1 MTTLL
6 DLRSPLPQIGSSE
19 RCELLLDL
27 AKAANSYLDFDQ
39 VMRALGE
46 SLRRHMLKLRFAAV
60 LIIDGDFYSP
70 YALHIS
76 GLDPIRE
83 ESFGKM
89 LARHTGIDS
98 DKIPA
103 RVPMKNSVLQHI
115 SQTREPYVCPN
126 LMRRQR
132 FAEDP
137 RLLTYGYRA
146 YVLCPLIVRGR
157 VLGAIQFVDDNPKDY
172 SADEVLLFREIAEVA
187 AVALANALAYLQIE
201 TLQHK
206 LQSENLVL
214 KENIAESAGFEELI
228 GSSSGLKRVLAA
240 IEKVAAT
247 DSTVLILGETGTG
260 KELIAKAIHKHSSRS
275 DKPMVKVNCAA
286 IPESLIASEIFG
298 HEKGAFTGA
307 LQRRIGR
314 FEMANESSLFLDEVG
329 ELPLEMQV
337 TLLRV
342 LQEREFER
350 VGGSHVIRTNARL
363 IAATNGDLVKA
374 IAENRFRSDLYYRL
388 NVFPIHVPALRKRS
402 EDVPIL
408 VEYFTARCAERIGK
422 KIRHIEKATMD
433 LLVSYQWPGNIREL
447 QNVIERGVI
456 LTDAEVLRIDPAVL
470 DVGSEVA
477 PADVGIDALHGQQR
491 DLIEST
497 LAETKGRVAG
507 PNGAAARLRLPAS
520 TLESKIR
527 ALKIDKHKYR
537 SPSH

>member
-1 MTTLL
+1 MMTMLGE
-6 DLRSPLPQIGSSE
+6 RIPLPQIGSSE
-19 RCELLLDL
+19 RYQLLLDL
-27 AKAANSYLDFDQ
+27 AKAANSYLDFHQ

-46 SLRRHMLKLRFAAV
+46 SLSRYMPKLRFVSV

-70 YALHIS
+70 YALHVSGLEPIS
-76 GLDPIRE
+76 G
-83 ESFGKM
+83 ESFGGM
-89 LARHTGIDS
+89 LARQTGIDS

-103 RVPMKNSVLQHI
+103 RVPMRDSVLEHI
-115 SQTREPYVCPN
+115 SRTREPYVCPN
-126 LMRRQR
+126 LIRGLR
-132 FAEDP
+132 FKEDP

-146 YVLCPLIVRGR
+146 YVLCPLIVRDR
-157 VLGAIQFVDDNPKDY
+157 VLGAIQFVDDNPRDY
-172 SADEVLLFREIAEVA
+172 SEEEVSLFCEIAEVA
-187 AVALANALAYLQIE
+187 AVALTNALAYREIEVLQ
-201 TLQHK
+201 QK

-214 KENIAESAGFEELI
+214 KVNIAESTGFEELI
-228 GSSSGLKRVLAA
+228 GSSSGLKQVLTA

-286 IPESLIASEIFG
+286 IPESLIASELFG

-350 VGGSHVIRTNARL
+350 VGSSHVIRTDARL

-388 NVFPIHVPALRKRS
+388 NVFPIHVPALRERS

-408 VEYFTARCAERIGK
+408 VEYFAARCAERIGK
-422 KIRHIEKATMD
+422 KIRHIEKTTMD
-433 LLVSYQWPGNIREL
+433 LLVSYKWPGNIREL

-456 LTDAEVLRIDPAVL
+456 LADSGILRIDPTVL
-470 DVGSEVA
+470 GAGAESA
-477 PADVGIDALHGQQR
+477 AADTDKDALHQQQR

-497 LAETKGRVAG
+497 LAETRGRVAG
-507 PNGAAARLRLPAS
+507 PHGAAARLRLPAS

-537 SPSH
+537 FRD

>member
-1 MTTLL
+1 MATMI
-6 DLRSPLPQIGSSE
+6 DERSPVPRIGSSE
-19 RCELLLDL
+19 RYQLLLDL
-27 AKAANSYLDFDQ
+27 AKAANCYLDFHQ

-46 SLRRHMLKLRFAAV
+46 SLGPHMLNLRFIAA
-60 LIIDGDFYSP
+60 LIIDGDFYLP
-70 YALHIS
+70 YALHVS
-76 GLDPIRE
+76 GLEPVRGE
-83 ESFGKM
+83 PFGEM
-89 LARHTGIDS
+89 LARYTGIDPN
-98 DKIPA
+98 KIPA
-103 RVPMKNSVLQHI
+103 RVPMKDSVLEHVI
-115 SQTREPYVCPN
+115 RTREPYVCPD
-126 LMRRQR
+126 LTRGQR
-132 FAEDP
+132 FEEDA

-157 VLGAIQFVDDNPKDY
+157 VLGALQFVDDNPKDY
-172 SADEVLLFREIAEVA
+172 SEEEASFFGEIAEVA
-187 AVALANALAYLQIE
+187 GVAVANTLAYREIESLQ
-201 TLQHK
+201 QK
-206 LQSENLVL
+206 LQSENLAL
-214 KENIAESAGFEELI
+214 KQNIAESGGFEELI

-260 KELIAKAIHKHSSRS
+260 KELIAKAIHKHSLRA

-286 IPESLIASEIFG
+286 IPESLIASELFG

-350 VGGSHVIRTNARL
+350 VGSSHVIRTDARL
-363 IAATNGDLVKA
+363 IAATNGDLVTA

-388 NVFPIHVPALRKRS
+388 NVFPIHVPALRERS
-402 EDVPIL
+402 EDVPML
-408 VEYFTARCAERIGK
+408 VEYFAARCAERIGK
-422 KIRHIEKATMD
+422 KIQRIEKATMD
-433 LLVSYQWPGNIREL
+433 LLVSHKWPGNIREL

-456 LTDAEVLRIDPAVL
+456 LADSETLRIDPPM
-470 DVGSEVA
+470 VGAGVEAASVDA
-477 PADVGIDALHGQQR
+477 HRDALHRQQR

-497 LAETKGRVAG
+497 LAVTRGRVAG
-507 PNGAAARLRLPAS
+507 PHGAAARLRLPAS

-527 ALKIDKHKYR
+527 VLKIDKHKYR